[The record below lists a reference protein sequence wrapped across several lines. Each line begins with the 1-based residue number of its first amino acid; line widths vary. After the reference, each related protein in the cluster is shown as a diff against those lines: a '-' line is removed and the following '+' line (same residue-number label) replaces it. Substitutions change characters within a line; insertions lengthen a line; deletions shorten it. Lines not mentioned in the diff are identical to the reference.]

1 MHGKTYDALVVGTGP
16 AGAAVA
22 LRLSKA
28 GKKVAIIERGP
39 RVTRPGTITGMLGAV
54 DLMGMVPTLTSPSIV
69 RGIALGGS
77 TLLFCGTAAIPPL
90 WLKDKYN
97 LDITSYVDETVEEL
111 DLNPLPDELLGAGA
125 KRLMNSAN
133 ELGYHWEPFRKFIS
147 PKRAKK
153 GFCTGGT
160 CMMGCSCGA
169 KWTAADYV
177 DEAVRLGADLFLKT
191 KIDRV
196 LIQDGIAVGV
206 VGKTS
211 EGDKDFWA
219 KVVIISGGGVGTPA
233 ILLRSGISSAGKKFF
248 TDPVVQVYGVTNEE
262 GSKYNPPMSVGT
274 FEHYDERIVLSCLTD
289 PSFLFPLMMAAGKPT
304 KPWLALQTGKVLGIM
319 VKVGDEM
326 NGQIFKN
333 ERFNKPMMKTEL
345 DRLKKGTEISKKILI
360 KAGADPNNI
369 SVTPIRL
376 THPGGT
382 ARVGEVVNEN
392 LETEVKNLFCCDA
405 SIIPETLDMPVVLT
419 VIGFG
424 KRLGDYLVQNKR
436 V

>member
-1 MHGKTYDALVVGTGP
+1 MKRRPQDQVTIPRASFKELGLETESKKETKEGGKWRCRARLMTRWWLGP
-16 AGAAVA
+16 DEQSARWHSQLA
-22 LRLSKA
+22 KA
-28 GKKVAIIERGP
+28 GKKVAILERGP

-77 TLLFCGTAAIPPL
+77 TLLFCGTAAIPSD
-90 WLKDKYN
+90 WLKTKYN
-97 LDITSYVDETVEEL
+97 LDVRGYADETIEEL
-111 DLNPLPDELLGAGA
+111 DLQPLPDELLGAGA

-133 ELGYHWEPFRKFIS
+133 EIGYHWEPFRKFIS

-160 CMMGCSCGA
+160 CMMGCTCGA
-169 KWTAADYV
+169 KWTAASYV
-177 DEAVRLGADLFLKT
+177 DDAVSLGAELFLKV
-191 KIDRV
+191 KVNRV

-206 VGKTS
+206 VGKTA

-219 KVVIISGGGVGTPA
+219 KVIILSRRRRGHPGHPA
-233 ILLRSGISSAGKKFF
+233 PERHLQRGQEIF
-248 TDPVVQVYGVTNEE
+248 TDPVVQVYGVTNDV
-262 GSKYNPPMSVGT
+262 GSKNDPPMSVGT
-274 FEHYDERIVLSCLTD
+274 FKHYDERIVLSCLTD

-345 DRLKKGTEISKKILI
+345 DRLKKGTEISKKI
-360 KAGADPNNI
+360 
-369 SVTPIRL
+369 
-376 THPGGT
+376 
-382 ARVGEVVNEN
+382 
-392 LETEVKNLFCCDA
+392 
-405 SIIPETLDMPVVLT
+405 
-419 VIGFG
+419 
-424 KRLGDYLVQNKR
+424 
-436 V
+436 